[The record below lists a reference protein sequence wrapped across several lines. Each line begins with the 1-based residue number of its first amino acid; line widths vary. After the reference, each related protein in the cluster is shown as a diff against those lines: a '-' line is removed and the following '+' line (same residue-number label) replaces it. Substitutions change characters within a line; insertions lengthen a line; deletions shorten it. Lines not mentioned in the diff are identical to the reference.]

1 MGLGRPAPQIVQAPP
16 PPVPV
21 ECRIDP
27 AARREVVEPTLA
39 PEAGDAATIA
49 RARLFNAQLA
59 FLFWRDRASAAEEQA
74 DANAATQA
82 ICAAWA
88 KTQP

>member
-1 MGLGRPAPQIVQAPP
+1 MVTTPP

-21 ECRIDP
+21 ECRLDP
-27 AARREVVEPTLA
+27 TARREVVEPTLA

-59 FLFWRDRASAAEEQA
+59 FLYWRDRASAAEEQA
-74 DANAATQA
+74 DANAGPQQTCAT
-82 ICAAWA
+82 WA
-88 KTQP
+88 RAQP